1 MGELINLPASSHCA
15 GGNGGGDTEPH
26 IDAHSL
32 LLLRIV
38 LADLRAHRANEPFA
52 SRAAQFRKT
61 ETKLNSIL
69 ARFEPPQ
76 GAA

>member
-1 MGELINLPASSHCA
+1 MGEVINL
-15 GGNGGGDTEPH
+15 GGTPRGTGEDPY

-38 LADLRAHRANEPFA
+38 LADLRAHRVNEPFA

>member
-1 MGELINLPASSHCA
+1 MGELINLPASARSA
-15 GGNGGGDTEPH
+15 GGGGGVDSDPH
-26 IDAHSL
+26 IDAHS

-38 LADLRAHRANEPFA
+38 LADLRAHRVNEPFA
-52 SRAAQFRKT
+52 NRAAHFRKT

>member
-1 MGELINLPASSHCA
+1 MGEVINLGSAPK
-15 GGNGGGDTEPH
+15 GTGEDPH

-38 LADLRAHRANEPFA
+38 LADLRAHRVNEPFA